1 MDIQLTVDNVGKSF
15 GVHNI
20 FKNVSFTI
28 RQGEK
33 VGLVGVNG
41 SGKTTLLRCLLSPQ
55 EADEGSIKYAGE
67 LRLGYVEQGF
77 DSFGTETIWEFMLK
91 SCPDILALRSKLAEL
106 EAAGSKLHGE
116 ALKES
121 MANYSRTSARY
132 EHLDGYNYETNIKK
146 VLTGLGYDET
156 YWQQKAATLS
166 GGQKT
171 RLMLARALVNAPDL
185 LILDE
190 PTNHLDI
197 IMMEWLEK
205 YLRDYRGGL
214 LVVSHDRTFL
224 DNVVER
230 ILEMEGGR
238 LKEFKGNYSRYLE
251 QKEIQILTE
260 TRAYEAQQK
269 YIETT
274 ENYIRR
280 FKAGI
285 KSKMARGRQSQLNRL
300 ERLEAPVQNEEFT
313 LRLPKATESADR
325 VLVLDK
331 LKVGYEGNVLLSNI
345 DLLLKRG
352 EKVAILGPNGSGKTT
367 FLKTILGQI
376 PALGG
381 DAKVGNRVK
390 IGYFSQSYERLN
402 PKQTIMDN
410 FLTEYGYTDEQ
421 TRKLLG
427 SMLFHGDEVFK
438 EIGSLS
444 GGQKARLVLLKLVLD
459 GANCLLLDEPTN
471 HLDIAAKE
479 AVEAALITFDGT
491 VLMVSHDRYLVNEIA
506 QRIWSIENGHLV
518 DYKGNY
524 DFYLAERTK
533 AGQAEPIKNAEE
545 KIEEKPKAESKTQPE
560 AHKTEKKHKYNP
572 GEAAKLL
579 PKVELSIREQ
589 EALLKVLEKTIADPS
604 NQQDLE
610 RSRQLAEEYA
620 EKQKYIDQLM
630 VQWEEVMES
639 LEE

>member
-15 GVHNI
+15 GIHNI

-41 SGKTTLLRCLLSPQ
+41 SGKTTLLRCLLSPS

-77 DSFGTETIWEFMLK
+77 DSFGEETVWEFMMK
-91 SCPDILALRSKLAEL
+91 SCPDILTLRAKLKEL
-106 EAAGSKLHGE
+106 EAAGSQTKGE

-121 MANYSRTSARY
+121 LDSYSRVSARY
-132 EHLDGYNYETNIKK
+132 EHLDGYHYETNIKK
-146 VLTGLGYDET
+146 VLMGLGYGEE
-156 YWQQKAATLS
+156 YWPQKAATLS

-171 RLMLARALVNAPDL
+171 RLMLASALVNAPDL

-197 IMMEWLEK
+197 AMMEWLEK
-205 YLRDYRGGL
+205 YLREFRGGL

-230 ILEMEGGR
+230 ILEMEGGK
-238 LKEFKGNYSRYLE
+238 LQDFKGNYSKYLA

-269 YIETT
+269 YIETQ

-300 ERLEAPVQNEEFT
+300 ERLDAPVQNEEFT
-313 LRLPKATESADR
+313 LRLPKATESAER

-331 LKVGYEGNVLLSNI
+331 LKVGYGENVLLSDIN
-345 DLLLKRG
+345 LLLKRG
-352 EKVAILGPNGSGKTT
+352 EKVAVLGPNGSGKTT
-367 FLKTILGQI
+367 FLKTILQQI
-376 PALGG
+376 PVLGG
-381 DAKVGNRVK
+381 EAKIGNRVQ

-402 PKQTIMDN
+402 PSQTIMDN

-427 SMLFHGDEVFK
+427 SMLFHGEEVFK
-438 EIGSLS
+438 EIGTLS

-479 AVEAALITFDGT
+479 AVETALLTFDGT
-491 VLMVSHDRYLVNEIA
+491 VLLVSHDRYLVNEVA
-506 QRIWSIENGHLV
+506 QRIWSIEAGHLI

-524 DFYLAERTK
+524 DFYLSQR
-533 AGQAEPIKNAEE
+533 QVAEPPKQQEKQVAESKNIQAVQQ
-545 KIEEKPKAESKTQPE
+545 EKPKAPKQ
-560 AHKTEKKHKYNP
+560 HKYNP

-589 EALLKVLEKTIADPS
+589 EALLKVLEKQIAEPA
-604 NQQDLE
+604 NQMDLDK
-610 RSRQLAEEYA
+610 SRQLAAEYE
-620 EKQKYIDQLM
+620 EKQNYIAQLM
-630 VQWEEVMES
+630 EQWEAVMES
-639 LEE
+639 MEE